1 MDQQTSLHSIVELEQ
16 PHLYLNRELSWI
28 EFNRRVFEE
37 AKDSRHPLLE
47 RVNFIA
53 IFGTNLDEFIMIRLA
68 GLKDQIAAHG
78 SMRSPDG
85 LTAAQQLA
93 AVRKRLAPLVQEV
106 RLYWRNELLPLLAE
120 QHIHVLDYEQLDKQQ
135 RSAIRT
141 YFEHEIFPV
150 LTPLAVGQGHH
161 FPLISNL
168 SLNLAV
174 VLTDSSYREFFAR
187 LKVPPSLPRLLP
199 VSIESEESQMTAFVW
214 IEQVIAA
221 NLDMLFPG
229 FEVWESYVFRILRDA
244 DIELQV
250 DEASD
255 LIESIEQE
263 LQDRRFGAVVDL
275 AVNPTMPPR
284 IRTLLLNNLEL
295 TPGDLTVVD
304 GPLGMGDVQELY
316 RLDRP
321 ELKDSPFTPRAL
333 LRKDSAIFEA
343 IQQGDILLHH
353 PYDSFASIVNFIQAA
368 AKDPDVLVIKQT
380 LYRVGTNAPVVNALL
395 EAVENGKQVAVLVEL
410 KARFDE
416 ENNIVWARELEKA
429 GVHVVFGHLIY
440 GLVGLKTHAK
450 VTLVVRREP
459 NGLQRYVHLGTGNY
473 NATTGR
479 MYEDLGLFTCQAD
492 IGMDVSALFNSLTGY
507 SRQDFYHQ
515 LLVAPVSLRDGI
527 VERINREIHSHKEH
541 GNGHL
546 IFKMNALTDP
556 EIITYLYRASQA
568 GVQVDLI
575 VRGICSLRPG
585 VHGVSEHIQVRSIIG
600 RFLEHS
606 RVYYFANNGNE
617 EMFLGS
623 ADMMQRNLNTRVEI
637 LFPVQSRELR
647 TTILENMLR
656 PILNDTV
663 NAHLLQS
670 DGTYIHVRPTAGQKP
685 FDSQNWFITHPLF
698 HPRDDETS
706 DTTISAIPPSA

>member
-1 MDQQTSLHSIVELEQ
+1 M
-16 PHLYLNRELSWI
+16 
-28 EFNRRVFEE
+28 
-37 AKDSRHPLLE
+37 
-47 RVNFIA
+47 NFI
-53 IFGTNLDEFIMIRLA
+53 E
-68 GLKDQIAAHG
+68 
-78 SMRSPDG
+78 
-85 LTAAQQLA
+85 
-93 AVRKRLAPLVQEV
+93 
-106 RLYWRNELLPLLAE
+106 
-120 QHIHVLDYEQLDKQQ
+120 
-135 RSAIRT
+135 
-141 YFEHEIFPV
+141 
-150 LTPLAVGQGHH
+150 
-161 FPLISNL
+161 
-168 SLNLAV
+168 
-174 VLTDSSYREFFAR
+174 
-187 LKVPPSLPRLLP
+187 
-199 VSIESEESQMTAFVW
+199 
-214 IEQVIAA
+214 
-221 NLDMLFPG
+221 
-229 FEVWESYVFRILRDA
+229 
-244 DIELQV
+244 
-250 DEASD
+250 
-255 LIESIEQE
+255 
-263 LQDRRFGAVVDL
+263 
-275 AVNPTMPPR
+275 
-284 IRTLLLNNLEL
+284 
-295 TPGDLTVVD
+295 
-304 GPLGMGDVQELY
+304 
-316 RLDRP
+316 
-321 ELKDSPFTPRAL
+321 
-333 LRKDSAIFEA
+333 
-343 IQQGDILLHH
+343 
-353 PYDSFASIVNFIQAA
+353 AA

-637 LFPVQSRELR
+637 LFPVQYASYVRR
-647 TTILENMLR
+647 FLE
-656 PILNDTV
+656 IC
-663 NAHLLQS
+663 S
-670 DGTYIHVRPTAGQKP
+670 DR
-685 FDSQNWFITHPLF
+685 S
-698 HPRDDETS
+698 
-706 DTTISAIPPSA
+706 

>member
-1 MDQQTSLHSIVELEQ
+1 MNQQTSLHSIVELEQ

-37 AKDSRHPLLE
+37 AKDSLHPLLE

-53 IFGTNLDEFIMIRLA
+53 IFGTNLDEFIIIRLA

-141 YFEHEIFPV
+141 YFEQEIFPV

-199 VSIESEESQMTAFVW
+199 VPIESEESQVAAFVW

-263 LQDRRFGAVVDL
+263 LQDRRFGTVVDL

-321 ELKDSPFTPRAL
+321 ELKDQPFTPRAL

-368 AKDPDVLVIKQT
+368 ARDPDVLVIKQT

>member
-1 MDQQTSLHSIVELEQ
+1 M
-16 PHLYLNRELSWI
+16 
-28 EFNRRVFEE
+28 
-37 AKDSRHPLLE
+37 
-47 RVNFIA
+47 
-53 IFGTNLDEFIMIRLA
+53 
-68 GLKDQIAAHG
+68 
-78 SMRSPDG
+78 
-85 LTAAQQLA
+85 
-93 AVRKRLAPLVQEV
+93 
-106 RLYWRNELLPLLAE
+106 
-120 QHIHVLDYEQLDKQQ
+120 
-135 RSAIRT
+135 
-141 YFEHEIFPV
+141 
-150 LTPLAVGQGHH
+150 
-161 FPLISNL
+161 
-168 SLNLAV
+168 
-174 VLTDSSYREFFAR
+174 
-187 LKVPPSLPRLLP
+187 
-199 VSIESEESQMTAFVW
+199 
-214 IEQVIAA
+214 
-221 NLDMLFPG
+221 
-229 FEVWESYVFRILRDA
+229 
-244 DIELQV
+244 
-250 DEASD
+250 
-255 LIESIEQE
+255 
-263 LQDRRFGAVVDL
+263 
-275 AVNPTMPPR
+275 
-284 IRTLLLNNLEL
+284 
-295 TPGDLTVVD
+295 
-304 GPLGMGDVQELY
+304 
-316 RLDRP
+316 
-321 ELKDSPFTPRAL
+321 
-333 LRKDSAIFEA
+333 
-343 IQQGDILLHH
+343 
-353 PYDSFASIVNFIQAA
+353 
-368 AKDPDVLVIKQT
+368 
-380 LYRVGTNAPVVNALL
+380 
-395 EAVENGKQVAVLVEL
+395 LVEL

>member
-1 MDQQTSLHSIVELEQ
+1 
-16 PHLYLNRELSWI
+16 
-28 EFNRRVFEE
+28 
-37 AKDSRHPLLE
+37 
-47 RVNFIA
+47 
-53 IFGTNLDEFIMIRLA
+53 
-68 GLKDQIAAHG
+68 
-78 SMRSPDG
+78 
-85 LTAAQQLA
+85 
-93 AVRKRLAPLVQEV
+93 
-106 RLYWRNELLPLLAE
+106 
-120 QHIHVLDYEQLDKQQ
+120 
-135 RSAIRT
+135 
-141 YFEHEIFPV
+141 
-150 LTPLAVGQGHH
+150 
-161 FPLISNL
+161 
-168 SLNLAV
+168 
-174 VLTDSSYREFFAR
+174 
-187 LKVPPSLPRLLP
+187 
-199 VSIESEESQMTAFVW
+199 
-214 IEQVIAA
+214 
-221 NLDMLFPG
+221 
-229 FEVWESYVFRILRDA
+229 
-244 DIELQV
+244 
-250 DEASD
+250 
-255 LIESIEQE
+255 
-263 LQDRRFGAVVDL
+263 
-275 AVNPTMPPR
+275 MPPR

>member
-1 MDQQTSLHSIVELEQ
+1 MDQQTSLYSAVELEQ

-28 EFNRRVFEE
+28 EFNRRVFEA

-47 RVNFIA
+47 RVNFIG
-53 IFGTNLDEFIMIRLA
+53 IFETNLDEFIMIRLA
-68 GLKDQIAAHG
+68 GLKDRVEAHTT
-78 SMRSPDG
+78 MRSPDG
-85 LTAAQQLA
+85 RTAAQQLA
-93 AVRKRLAPLVQEV
+93 AVRERLAPLVQEV
-106 RLYWRNELLPLLAE
+106 RQYWRNELLPLLAE
-120 QHIHVLDYEQLDKQQ
+120 QHIHILDYEQLDGQQ

-141 YFEHEIFPV
+141 YFEQEIFPV

-199 VSIESEESQMTAFVW
+199 VSIASEEPQVAAFVW

-229 FEVWESYVFRILRDA
+229 FEIWESYVFRILRDA

-263 LQDRRFGAVVDL
+263 LQDRRFGTVVDL
-275 AVNPTMPPR
+275 AVNPAMPPR
-284 IRTLLLNNLEL
+284 IRRLLLNNLEL
-295 TPGDLTVVD
+295 MPNDLTIVD
-304 GPLGMGDVQELY
+304 GPLGMGNVQELY
-316 RLDRP
+316 ELDRP
-321 ELKDSPFTPRAL
+321 ELKNLPFTPRAI
-333 LRKDSAIFEA
+333 LRKDCAIFEA
-343 IQQGDILLHH
+343 IQQRDILLHH
-353 PYDSFASIVNFIQAA
+353 PYDSFNSIVNFIQAA
-368 AKDPDVLVIKQT
+368 ARDPDVLVIKQT

-416 ENNIVWARELEKA
+416 ENNIGWARELEKA

-440 GLVGLKTHAK
+440 GLAGLKTHAK

-479 MYEDLGLFTCQAD
+479 IYEDLGLFTCQAD
-492 IGMDVSALFNSLTGY
+492 IGMDVSAFFNSLTGY
-507 SRQDFYHQ
+507 SRQDSYRH
-515 LLVAPVSLRDGI
+515 LLVAPVNLRDGI
-527 VERINREIHSHKEH
+527 IERINREIHSHEEH

-556 EIITYLYRASQA
+556 AIIHHLYRASQV

-585 VHGVSEHIQVRSIIG
+585 VPNVSEHIQVRSIIG

-623 ADMMQRNLNTRVEI
+623 ADMMQRNLNTRVEV

-647 TTILENMLR
+647 TTILENMLQ
-656 PILNDTV
+656 PILKDTV

-670 DGTYIHVRPTAGQKP
+670 DGTYVRVRPTAGQKP
-685 FDSQNWFITHPLF
+685 FDSQNWFITHYLF
-698 HPRDDETS
+698 HLRDDEAP